1 MTTKDGYYG
10 SDAVENK
17 FSDPATN
24 ESYFT
29 LVNEKTGE
37 IEIYNE
43 EISDEKRVATME
55 TDGSVVYNND
65 WLSSAT
71 ERDEKFI
78 DIGVMTGSI
87 KNHAAQLVNDES
99 GLTPTDA
106 RSLLGNNTEAGDN
119 PSQSLTGGSVDA
131 SSTDG
136 LSTLPDGT
144 TTDLGEDRA
153 GTRNKFGNHVFPT
166 SIDPGQDVLKFNMMK
181 YVPKKFDQ
189 KTFGFEDRA
198 KDTRGRSIGSVIL
211 PIPAGIGDAQ
221 AVSWGGSSMSA
232 IQAALAQAALA
243 AISDPSK
250 GVDSIIKS
258 AETVAKNSGE
268 VGTALANTLAGMA
281 SGNQNLITR
290 TTGAILNPNLDLL
303 FQAPTLRPFN
313 FNFSL
318 SPRDPKEAE
327 TVMKIIRFF
336 KQGMSPIRSKSNLF
350 LKSPHTF
357 QLQYLLR
364 EGRRSREHPFINKF
378 KECAL
383 QSFGVQYT
391 PTGNYSTFSDGVMT
405 QYNISMTFTELEP
418 VFNDD
423 YGDQDLAEIGF

>member
-10 SDAVENK
+10 SDDVENR
-17 FSDPATN
+17 FSDPKTN
-24 ESYFT
+24 EAYFT
-29 LVNEKTGE
+29 LINEKTGE
-37 IEIYNE
+37 IEVYNE
-43 EISDEKRVATME
+43 EFGADKRVGTISP
-55 TDGSVVYNND
+55 DGSVDFND
-65 WLSSAT
+65 NWWGGANKNDRAFV
-71 ERDEKFI
+71 EAGIAD
-78 DIGVMTGSI
+78 GSI
-87 KNHAAQLVNDES
+87 VNHASDIVQQESDLTDAETKILLDGKNGTAEDFAS
-99 GLTPTDA
+99 GLSELQSDTI
-106 RSLLGNNTEAGDN
+106 GN
-119 PSQSLTGGSVDA
+119 
-131 SSTDG
+131 
-136 LSTLPDGT
+136 
-144 TTDLGEDRA
+144 LGEDRA

-181 YVPKKFDQ
+181 YVPKKFDKEQ
-189 KTFGFEDRA
+189 FGFEDRET
-198 KDTRGRSIGSVIL
+198 KGRSIGSVIL
-211 PIPAGIGDAQ
+211 PIPAGIGDAN
-221 AVSWGGSSMSA
+221 AVSWGGNSMNA
-232 IQAALAQAALA
+232 VQAALAQAALD
-243 AISDPSK
+243 AITKSPGE
-250 GVDSIIKS
+250 GVDSLLNS
-258 AETVAKNSGE
+258 AQKVAGNSGE
-268 VGTALANTLAGMA
+268 ASTALANTLAGMA
-281 SGNQNLITR
+281 SGQQGLLTR
-290 TTGAILNPNLDLL
+290 TSGAILNPNLDLL

-327 TVMKIIRFF
+327 VVMKIIRFF

-423 YGDQDLAEIGF
+423 YGDKDLAEIGF

>member
-17 FSDPATN
+17 FSDPDTN

-55 TDGSVVYNND
+55 TDGSVLYNND
-65 WLSSAT
+65 WLSNAT
-71 ERDEKFI
+71 ERDEQFI
-78 DIGVMTGSI
+78 DIGVVTGSI

-99 GLTPTDA
+99 GLTPTNA
-106 RSLLGNNTEAGDN
+106 RSLLGNGTEAGES
-119 PSQSLTGGSVDA
+119 PSE
-131 SSTDG
+131 STNG
-136 LSTLPDGT
+136 LSTLPSGQQL
-144 TTDLGEDRA
+144 DLGEDRA
-153 GTRNKFGNHVFPT
+153 GTRNKFGNHVFPK

-221 AVSWGGSSMSA
+221 AVSWGGNSMSA
-232 IQAALAQAALA
+232 VQAALAQAALA
-243 AISDPSK
+243 GITKSPGEA
-250 GVDSIIKS
+250 VDSLLTS
-258 AETVAKNSGE
+258 AQKVADNSGE

>member
-10 SDAVENK
+10 SDDVENR
-17 FSDPATN
+17 FSDPKTN
-24 ESYFT
+24 EAYFT

-37 IEIYNE
+37 IEVYNE
-43 EISDEKRVATME
+43 EFGADKRVGTISP
-55 TDGSVVYNND
+55 DGSVDFND
-65 WLSSAT
+65 NWWGGANKNDRAFV
-71 ERDEKFI
+71 EAGIAD
-78 DIGVMTGSI
+78 GSI
-87 KNHAAQLVNDES
+87 VNHASDIVQQESDLTDAETKILLDGKNGTAEDFAS
-99 GLTPTDA
+99 GLSELQSDTI
-106 RSLLGNNTEAGDN
+106 GN
-119 PSQSLTGGSVDA
+119 
-131 SSTDG
+131 
-136 LSTLPDGT
+136 
-144 TTDLGEDRA
+144 LGEDRA

-166 SIDPGQDVLKFNMMK
+166 SMDPGQDVLKFNMMK

-189 KTFGFEDRA
+189 EQFGFEDRET
-198 KDTRGRSIGSVIL
+198 KGRSIGSVIL
-211 PIPAGIGDAQ
+211 PIPAGIGDAN
-221 AVSWGGSSMSA
+221 AVSWGGNSMNA
-232 IQAALAQAALA
+232 VQAALAQAALD
-243 AISDPSK
+243 AITKSPGE
-250 GVDSIIKS
+250 GVDSLLNS
-258 AETVAKNSGE
+258 AQKVAGNSGE
-268 VGTALANTLAGMA
+268 ASTALANTLAGMA
-281 SGNQNLITR
+281 SGQQGLLTR
-290 TTGAILNPNLDLL
+290 TSGAILNPNLDLL

-327 TVMKIIRFF
+327 VVMKIIRFF

-423 YGDQDLAEIGF
+423 YGDKDLAEIGF

>member
-10 SDAVENK
+10 SDDVENR
-17 FSDPATN
+17 FSDPKTN
-24 ESYFT
+24 EAYFT

-37 IEIYNE
+37 IEVYNE
-43 EISDEKRVATME
+43 EFGADKRVGTISP
-55 TDGSVVYNND
+55 DGSVDFND
-65 WLSSAT
+65 NWWGGAN
-71 ERDEKFI
+71 ENDRAFVEAGIAD
-78 DIGVMTGSI
+78 GSI
-87 KNHAAQLVNDES
+87 VNHASDIVQQESDLTDAETKILLDGKSGTAEDFAS
-99 GLTPTDA
+99 GL
-106 RSLLGNNTEAGDN
+106 SEL
-119 PSQSLTGGSVDA
+119 QSDTIGS
-131 SSTDG
+131 
-136 LSTLPDGT
+136 
-144 TTDLGEDRA
+144 LGEDRA

-189 KTFGFEDRA
+189 EQFGFEDRET
-198 KDTRGRSIGSVIL
+198 KGRSIGSVIL

-221 AVSWGGSSMSA
+221 AVSWGGNSMSA
-232 IQAALAQAALA
+232 VQAALAQAALD
-243 AISDPSK
+243 AITKSPGE
-250 GVDSIIKS
+250 GVDSLLNS
-258 AETVAKNSGE
+258 AEKVAGNSGE
-268 VGTALANTLAGMA
+268 ASKALANTLAGMA
-281 SGNQNLITR
+281 SGQQGLLTR
-290 TTGAILNPNLDLL
+290 TSGANLNPNLHLL

-327 TVMKIIRFF
+327 VVMKIIRFF

-423 YGDQDLAEIGF
+423 YGDKDLAEIGF

>member
-55 TDGSVVYNND
+55 TDGSVLYNND
-65 WLSSAT
+65 WLSGAT
-71 ERDEKFI
+71 ERDERFI
-78 DIGVMTGSI
+78 DIGVMNGSI
-87 KNHAAQLVNDES
+87 KNHAAQLVNNES
-99 GLTPTDA
+99 GLTPTNA
-106 RSLLGNNTEAGDN
+106 RSLLGNSTEAGES
-119 PSQSLTGGSVDA
+119 PSE
-131 SSTDG
+131 STDG

-153 GTRNKFGNHVFPT
+153 GTRNKFGNHVFPK
-166 SIDPGQDVLKFNMMK
+166 SMDPGQDVLKFNMMK

-189 KTFGFEDRA
+189 KTFGYEDRA

-243 AISDPSK
+243 AISNPQE
-250 GVDSIIKS
+250 GVDSLLTS
-258 AETVAKNSGE
+258 AQKVADNSGE

>member
-1 MTTKDGYYG
+1 
-10 SDAVENK
+10 
-17 FSDPATN
+17 
-24 ESYFT
+24 
-29 LVNEKTGE
+29 
-37 IEIYNE
+37 
-43 EISDEKRVATME
+43 ME

-65 WLSSAT
+65 WLSNAT
-71 ERDEKFI
+71 ERDEQFI
-78 DIGVMTGSI
+78 DIGVMNGSI
-87 KNHAAQLVNDES
+87 KNHAAQLVNNES
-99 GLTPTDA
+99 GLTPTNA
-106 RSLLGNNTEAGDN
+106 RSLLGNGTEAGES
-119 PSQSLTGGSVDA
+119 PSE
-131 SSTDG
+131 STDG
-136 LSTLPDGT
+136 LSTLPNRGQ
-144 TTDLGEDRA
+144 DLGEDRA

-221 AVSWGGSSMSA
+221 AVSWGGQSMSA
-232 IQAALAQAALA
+232 VQAALAQAALA
-243 AISDPSK
+243 AISNPEK
-250 GVDSIIKS
+250 GVDSLLTS
-258 AETVAKNSGE
+258 AQKVADNSGE

>member
-10 SDAVENK
+10 SDDVENR
-17 FSDPATN
+17 FSDPKTN
-24 ESYFT
+24 EAYFT

-37 IEIYNE
+37 IEVYNE
-43 EISDEKRVATME
+43 EFGADKRVGTISP
-55 TDGSVVYNND
+55 DGSVDFND
-65 WLSSAT
+65 NWWGGANKNDRAFV
-71 ERDEKFI
+71 EAGIAD
-78 DIGVMTGSI
+78 GSI
-87 KNHAAQLVNDES
+87 VNHASDIVQQESDLTDAETKILLDGKNGTAEDFAS
-99 GLTPTDA
+99 GL
-106 RSLLGNNTEAGDN
+106 SEL
-119 PSQSLTGGSVDA
+119 QSDTIG
-131 SSTDG
+131 
-136 LSTLPDGT
+136 
-144 TTDLGEDRA
+144 DLGEDRA

-189 KTFGFEDRA
+189 EQFGFEDRET
-198 KDTRGRSIGSVIL
+198 KGRSIGSVIL
-211 PIPAGIGDAQ
+211 PIPAGIGDAN
-221 AVSWGGSSMSA
+221 AVSWGGNSMNA
-232 IQAALAQAALA
+232 VQAALAQAALD
-243 AISDPSK
+243 AITKSPGE
-250 GVDSIIKS
+250 GVDSLLNS
-258 AETVAKNSGE
+258 AEKVAGNSGE
-268 VGTALANTLAGMA
+268 ASTALANTLAGMA
-281 SGNQNLITR
+281 SGQQGLLTR
-290 TTGAILNPNLDLL
+290 TSGAILNPNLDLL

-327 TVMKIIRFF
+327 VVMKIIRFF

-423 YGDQDLAEIGF
+423 YGDKDLAEIGF

>member
-17 FSDPATN
+17 FSDPDTN

-43 EISDEKRVATME
+43 KISDEKRVATME

-71 ERDEKFI
+71 TRDEQFI

-87 KNHAAQLVNDES
+87 KNHAAQLVNDVS
-99 GLTPTDA
+99 GLTPTNA
-106 RSLLGNNTEAGDN
+106 RSLLGNGTEAGES
-119 PSQSLTGGSVDA
+119 PSE
-131 SSTDG
+131 STDG
-136 LSTLPDGT
+136 LSTLPNRGQ
-144 TTDLGEDRA
+144 DLGEDRA

-198 KDTRGRSIGSVIL
+198 KETRGRSIGSVIL
-211 PIPAGIGDAQ
+211 PIPAGIGDAN
-221 AVSWGGSSMSA
+221 AVSWGGNNMSA
-232 IQAALAQAALA
+232 VQAALAQAALA
-243 AISDPSK
+243 AITESPGS
-250 GVDSIIKS
+250 GVDSLINS
-258 AETVAKNSGE
+258 AQKVAGNSGE

-281 SGNQNLITR
+281 SGTQNLITR

>member
-55 TDGSVVYNND
+55 TDGSLVYNND
-65 WLSSAT
+65 WLSGAT
-71 ERDEKFI
+71 ERDEQFI

-87 KNHAAQLVNDES
+87 KNHAAQLINDES
-99 GLTPTDA
+99 GLTPTNA
-106 RSLLGNNTEAGDN
+106 RNLLGNGTEAGES
-119 PSQSLTGGSVDA
+119 PSE
-131 SSTDG
+131 STDG
-136 LSTLPDGT
+136 LSTLPDGNQL
-144 TTDLGEDRA
+144 DLGEDRA

-211 PIPAGIGDAQ
+211 PIPAGIGDAN
-221 AVSWGGSSMSA
+221 AVSWGGNSMSA
-232 IQAALAQAALA
+232 VQAALAQAALS
-243 AISDPSK
+243 AITKDPGA
-250 GVDSIIKS
+250 GVDSLINS
-258 AETVAKNSGE
+258 AQKVAGNSGE
-268 VGTALANTLAGMA
+268 VVTALANTLAGMA
-281 SGNQNLITR
+281 SGTQNLITR

-327 TVMKIIRFF
+327 VVMKIIRFF

-357 QLQYLLR
+357 KLQYLLR

-391 PTGNYSTFSDGVMT
+391 PTGNYSTFSDGVMS

>member
-10 SDAVENK
+10 SDDVENR
-17 FSDPATN
+17 FSDPKTN
-24 ESYFT
+24 EAYFT

-37 IEIYNE
+37 IEVYNE
-43 EISDEKRVATME
+43 EFGADKRVGTISP
-55 TDGSVVYNND
+55 DGSVDFND
-65 WLSSAT
+65 NWWGGANKNDRAFV
-71 ERDEKFI
+71 EAGIAD
-78 DIGVMTGSI
+78 GSI
-87 KNHAAQLVNDES
+87 VNHASDIVQQESDLTDAETKILLDGKNGTAEDFAS
-99 GLTPTDA
+99 GLSELQSDTI
-106 RSLLGNNTEAGDN
+106 GN
-119 PSQSLTGGSVDA
+119 
-131 SSTDG
+131 
-136 LSTLPDGT
+136 
-144 TTDLGEDRA
+144 LGEDRA

-166 SIDPGQDVLKFNMMK
+166 SMDPGQDVLKFNMMK

-189 KTFGFEDRA
+189 EQFGFEDRET
-198 KDTRGRSIGSVIL
+198 KGRSIGSVIL
-211 PIPAGIGDAQ
+211 PIPAGIGDAN
-221 AVSWGGSSMSA
+221 AVSWGGNSMNA
-232 IQAALAQAALA
+232 VQAALAQAALD
-243 AISDPSK
+243 AISKSPGE
-250 GVDSIIKS
+250 GVDSLLNS
-258 AETVAKNSGE
+258 AQKVAGNSGE
-268 VGTALANTLAGMA
+268 ASTALANTLAGMA

-327 TVMKIIRFF
+327 VVMKIIRFF

-423 YGDQDLAEIGF
+423 YGDKDLAEIGF

>member
-10 SDAVENK
+10 SDDVENR
-17 FSDPATN
+17 FSDPKTN
-24 ESYFT
+24 EAYFT
-29 LVNEKTGE
+29 LINEKTGE
-37 IEIYNE
+37 IEVYNE
-43 EISDEKRVATME
+43 EFGADKRVGTISP
-55 TDGSVVYNND
+55 DGSVDFND
-65 WLSSAT
+65 NWWGGAN
-71 ERDEKFI
+71 ENDRAFVEAGIAD
-78 DIGVMTGSI
+78 GSI
-87 KNHAAQLVNDES
+87 VNHASDIVQQESDLTDAETKILLDGKSGTAEDFAS
-99 GLTPTDA
+99 GL
-106 RSLLGNNTEAGDN
+106 SEL
-119 PSQSLTGGSVDA
+119 QSDTIGS
-131 SSTDG
+131 
-136 LSTLPDGT
+136 
-144 TTDLGEDRA
+144 LGEDRA

-189 KTFGFEDRA
+189 EQFGFEDRET
-198 KDTRGRSIGSVIL
+198 KGRSIGSVIL

-221 AVSWGGSSMSA
+221 AVSWGGNSMSA
-232 IQAALAQAALA
+232 VQAAIAQAALD
-243 AISDPSK
+243 AITKGPGE
-250 GVDSIIKS
+250 GVDSLLNS
-258 AETVAKNSGE
+258 AQKVAGNSGE
-268 VGTALANTLAGMA
+268 ASTALANTLAGMA
-281 SGNQNLITR
+281 SGQQGLLTR

-327 TVMKIIRFF
+327 VVMKIIRFF

-423 YGDQDLAEIGF
+423 YGDKDLAEIGF

>member
-10 SDAVENK
+10 SDDVENR
-17 FSDPATN
+17 FSDPKTN
-24 ESYFT
+24 EAYFT

-37 IEIYNE
+37 IEVYNE
-43 EISDEKRVATME
+43 EFGADKRVGTISP
-55 TDGSVVYNND
+55 DGSVDFND
-65 WLSSAT
+65 NWWGGANKNDRAFV
-71 ERDEKFI
+71 EAGIAD
-78 DIGVMTGSI
+78 GSI
-87 KNHAAQLVNDES
+87 VNHASDIVQQESDLTDAETKILLDGKNGTAEDFAS
-99 GLTPTDA
+99 GL
-106 RSLLGNNTEAGDN
+106 SEL
-119 PSQSLTGGSVDA
+119 QSDTIGS
-131 SSTDG
+131 
-136 LSTLPDGT
+136 
-144 TTDLGEDRA
+144 LGEDRA

-189 KTFGFEDRA
+189 EQFGFEDRET
-198 KDTRGRSIGSVIL
+198 KGRSIGSVIL

-221 AVSWGGSSMSA
+221 AVSWGGNSMSA
-232 IQAALAQAALA
+232 VQAAIAQAALD
-243 AISDPSK
+243 AITKSPGE
-250 GVDSIIKS
+250 GVDSLLNS
-258 AETVAKNSGE
+258 AQKVAGNSGE
-268 VGTALANTLAGMA
+268 ASTALANTLAGMA
-281 SGNQNLITR
+281 SGQQGLLTR

-327 TVMKIIRFF
+327 VVMKIIRFF

>member
-55 TDGSVVYNND
+55 TDGSLVYNND
-65 WLSSAT
+65 WLSGAT
-71 ERDEKFI
+71 ERDEQFI

-99 GLTPTDA
+99 GLTPTNA
-106 RSLLGNNTEAGDN
+106 RSLLGRGTEAEE
-119 PSQSLTGGSVDA
+119 SSSE
-131 SSTDG
+131 STDG
-136 LSTLPDGT
+136 LSTVPDGGQ
-144 TTDLGEDRA
+144 DLGEDRA

-198 KDTRGRSIGSVIL
+198 KETRGRSIGSVIL
-211 PIPAGIGDAQ
+211 PIPAGIGDAN
-221 AVSWGGSSMSA
+221 AVSWGGNSMSA
-232 IQAALAQAALA
+232 VQAALAQAALS
-243 AISDPSK
+243 AITKDPGA
-250 GVDSIIKS
+250 GVDSLINS
-258 AETVAKNSGE
+258 AQKVAGNSGE

-281 SGNQNLITR
+281 SGTQNLITR

-327 TVMKIIRFF
+327 VVMKIIRFF

-357 QLQYLLR
+357 KLQYLLR

-391 PTGNYSTFSDGVMT
+391 PTGNYSTFSDGVMS
-405 QYNISMTFTELEP
+405 QYNISMTFTELAP

>member
-10 SDAVENK
+10 SDDVENR
-17 FSDPATN
+17 FSDPKTN
-24 ESYFT
+24 EAYFT

-37 IEIYNE
+37 IEVYNE
-43 EISDEKRVATME
+43 EFGVDKRVGTISP
-55 TDGSVVYNND
+55 DGSVDFND
-65 WLSSAT
+65 NWWGGAN
-71 ERDEKFI
+71 ENDRAFVEAGIAD
-78 DIGVMTGSI
+78 GSI
-87 KNHAAQLVNDES
+87 VNHASDIVQQESDLTDAEAKILLDGKSGTAEDFAS
-99 GLTPTDA
+99 GL
-106 RSLLGNNTEAGDN
+106 SEL
-119 PSQSLTGGSVDA
+119 QSDTIGS
-131 SSTDG
+131 
-136 LSTLPDGT
+136 
-144 TTDLGEDRA
+144 LGEDRA

-189 KTFGFEDRA
+189 EQFGFEDRET
-198 KDTRGRSIGSVIL
+198 KGRSIGSVIL

-221 AVSWGGSSMSA
+221 AVSWGGNSMSA
-232 IQAALAQAALA
+232 VQAAIAQAALD
-243 AISDPSK
+243 AITKGPGE
-250 GVDSIIKS
+250 GVDSLLNS
-258 AETVAKNSGE
+258 AQKVAGNSGE
-268 VGTALANTLAGMA
+268 ASTALANTLAGMA
-281 SGNQNLITR
+281 SGQQGLLTR

-327 TVMKIIRFF
+327 VVMKIIRFF

>member
-10 SDAVENK
+10 SDDVENR
-17 FSDPATN
+17 FSDPKTN
-24 ESYFT
+24 EAYFT
-29 LVNEKTGE
+29 LINEKTGE
-37 IEIYNE
+37 IEVYNE
-43 EISDEKRVATME
+43 EFGVDKRVGTISP
-55 TDGSVVYNND
+55 DGSVDFND
-65 WLSSAT
+65 NWWGGANKNDRAFV
-71 ERDEKFI
+71 EAGIAD
-78 DIGVMTGSI
+78 GSI
-87 KNHAAQLVNDES
+87 VNHASDIVQQESDLTDAETKILLDGKNGTAEDFAS
-99 GLTPTDA
+99 GLSELQSDTI
-106 RSLLGNNTEAGDN
+106 GN
-119 PSQSLTGGSVDA
+119 
-131 SSTDG
+131 
-136 LSTLPDGT
+136 
-144 TTDLGEDRA
+144 LGEDRA

-166 SIDPGQDVLKFNMMK
+166 SMDPGQDVLKFNMMK

-189 KTFGFEDRA
+189 EQFGFEDRET
-198 KDTRGRSIGSVIL
+198 KGRSIGSVIL
-211 PIPAGIGDAQ
+211 PIPAGIGDAN
-221 AVSWGGSSMSA
+221 AVSWGGNSMNA
-232 IQAALAQAALA
+232 VQAALAQAALD
-243 AISDPSK
+243 AITKGPGE
-250 GVDSIIKS
+250 GVDSLLNS
-258 AETVAKNSGE
+258 AQKVAGNSGE
-268 VGTALANTLAGMA
+268 ASTALANTLAGMA
-281 SGNQNLITR
+281 SGQQGLLTR
-290 TTGAILNPNLDLL
+290 TSGAILNPNLDLL

-327 TVMKIIRFF
+327 VVMKIIRFF

-423 YGDQDLAEIGF
+423 YGDKDLAEIGF

>member
-10 SDAVENK
+10 SDDVENR
-17 FSDPATN
+17 FSDPKTN
-24 ESYFT
+24 EAYFT

-37 IEIYNE
+37 IEVYNE
-43 EISDEKRVATME
+43 EFGADKRVGTISP
-55 TDGSVVYNND
+55 DGSVDFND
-65 WLSSAT
+65 NWWGGAN
-71 ERDEKFI
+71 ENDRAFVEAGIAD
-78 DIGVMTGSI
+78 GSI
-87 KNHAAQLVNDES
+87 VNHASDIVQQESDLTDAEAKILLDGKSGTAEDFAS
-99 GLTPTDA
+99 GLSELQSDTI
-106 RSLLGNNTEAGDN
+106 GN
-119 PSQSLTGGSVDA
+119 
-131 SSTDG
+131 
-136 LSTLPDGT
+136 
-144 TTDLGEDRA
+144 LGEDRA

-166 SIDPGQDVLKFNMMK
+166 SMDPGQDVLKFNMMK

-189 KTFGFEDRA
+189 EQFGFEDRET
-198 KDTRGRSIGSVIL
+198 KGRSIGSVIL

-221 AVSWGGSSMSA
+221 AVSWGGNSMSA
-232 IQAALAQAALA
+232 VQAAIAQAALD
-243 AISDPSK
+243 AITKGPGE
-250 GVDSIIKS
+250 GVDSLLNS
-258 AETVAKNSGE
+258 AQKVAGNSGE
-268 VGTALANTLAGMA
+268 ASTALANTLAGMA
-281 SGNQNLITR
+281 SGQQGLLTR

-327 TVMKIIRFF
+327 VVMKIIRFF

-423 YGDQDLAEIGF
+423 YGDKDLAEIGF

>member
-37 IEIYNE
+37 IEIYND

-55 TDGSVVYNND
+55 TDGSVLYNND

-71 ERDEKFI
+71 ERDERFI
-78 DIGVMTGSI
+78 DIGVMNGSI
-87 KNHAAQLVNDES
+87 KNHAAQLVNNES
-99 GLTPTDA
+99 GLTPTNA
-106 RSLLGNNTEAGDN
+106 RSLLGNSTEAGES
-119 PSQSLTGGSVDA
+119 PSE
-131 SSTDG
+131 STDG
-136 LSTLPDGT
+136 LSTLPDGKQL
-144 TTDLGEDRA
+144 DLGEDRA

-211 PIPAGIGDAQ
+211 PIPAGIGDAN
-221 AVSWGGSSMSA
+221 AVSWGGNSMSA
-232 IQAALAQAALA
+232 VQAALAQAALA
-243 AISDPSK
+243 GITKNPGEA
-250 GVDSIIKS
+250 VDSLLTS
-258 AETVAKNSGE
+258 AQRVADNSGE

>member
-71 ERDEKFI
+71 KRDEQFI

-99 GLTPTDA
+99 GLTPTNA
-106 RSLLGNNTEAGDN
+106 RSLLGNTTEAQRD
-119 PSQSLTGGSVDA
+119 PSEFLTGGSVDA
-131 SSTDG
+131 SSTTG
-136 LSTLPDGT
+136 LSEMQDTVNT
-144 TTDLGEDRA
+144 GEDRA

-221 AVSWGGSSMSA
+221 AVSWGGNSMSA
-232 IQAALAQAALA
+232 VQAALAQAALA
-243 AISDPSK
+243 GITK
-250 GVDSIIKS
+250 GPGEAVDSLLTS
-258 AETVAKNSGE
+258 AQKVADNSGE

>member
-65 WLSSAT
+65 WLSNAT
-71 ERDEKFI
+71 ERDEQFI

-99 GLTPTDA
+99 GLTPTNA
-106 RSLLGNNTEAGDN
+106 RSLLGNSTEAGES
-119 PSQSLTGGSVDA
+119 PSE
-131 SSTDG
+131 STDG

-166 SIDPGQDVLKFNMMK
+166 SMDPGQDVLKFNMMK

-221 AVSWGGSSMSA
+221 AVSWGGNSMSA
-232 IQAALAQAALA
+232 VQAALAQAALA
-243 AISDPSK
+243 AISNPEK
-250 GVDSIIKS
+250 GVESLIDSAQK
-258 AETVAKNSGE
+258 VANNSGE

>member
-10 SDAVENK
+10 SDDVENR
-17 FSDPATN
+17 FSDPKTN
-24 ESYFT
+24 EAYFT
-29 LVNEKTGE
+29 LINEKTGE
-37 IEIYNE
+37 IEVYNE
-43 EISDEKRVATME
+43 EFGADKRVGTISP
-55 TDGSVVYNND
+55 DGSVDFND
-65 WLSSAT
+65 NWWGGANKNDRAFV
-71 ERDEKFI
+71 EAGIAD
-78 DIGVMTGSI
+78 GSI
-87 KNHAAQLVNDES
+87 VNHASDIVQQESDLTDAETKILLDGKSGTAEDFAS
-99 GLTPTDA
+99 GLSELQWDTI
-106 RSLLGNNTEAGDN
+106 GN
-119 PSQSLTGGSVDA
+119 
-131 SSTDG
+131 
-136 LSTLPDGT
+136 
-144 TTDLGEDRA
+144 LGEDRA

-166 SIDPGQDVLKFNMMK
+166 SMDPGQDVLKFNMMK

-189 KTFGFEDRA
+189 EQFGFEDRET
-198 KDTRGRSIGSVIL
+198 KGRSIGSVIL

-221 AVSWGGSSMSA
+221 AVSWGGNSMNA
-232 IQAALAQAALA
+232 VQAAIAQAALD
-243 AISDPSK
+243 AITKGPGE
-250 GVDSIIKS
+250 GVDSLLNS
-258 AETVAKNSGE
+258 AEKVAGNSGE
-268 VGTALANTLAGMA
+268 ASKALANTLAGMA
-281 SGNQNLITR
+281 SGQQGLLTR
-290 TTGAILNPNLDLL
+290 TSGAILNPNLDLL

-327 TVMKIIRFF
+327 VVMKIIRFF

>member
-10 SDAVENK
+10 SDDVENR
-17 FSDPATN
+17 FSDPKTN
-24 ESYFT
+24 EAYFT
-29 LVNEKTGE
+29 LINEKTGE
-37 IEIYNE
+37 IEVYNE
-43 EISDEKRVATME
+43 EFGADKRVGTISP
-55 TDGSVVYNND
+55 DGSVDFND
-65 WLSSAT
+65 NWWGGANKNDRAFV
-71 ERDEKFI
+71 EAGIAD
-78 DIGVMTGSI
+78 GSI
-87 KNHAAQLVNDES
+87 VNHASDIVQQESDLTDAETKILLDGKSGTAEDFAS
-99 GLTPTDA
+99 GLSELQSDTI
-106 RSLLGNNTEAGDN
+106 GN
-119 PSQSLTGGSVDA
+119 
-131 SSTDG
+131 
-136 LSTLPDGT
+136 
-144 TTDLGEDRA
+144 LGEDRA

-166 SIDPGQDVLKFNMMK
+166 SMDPGQDVLKFNMMK

-189 KTFGFEDRA
+189 EQFGFEDRET
-198 KDTRGRSIGSVIL
+198 KGRSIGSVIL
-211 PIPAGIGDAQ
+211 PIPAGIGDAN
-221 AVSWGGSSMSA
+221 AVSWGGNSMNA
-232 IQAALAQAALA
+232 VQAALAQAALD
-243 AISDPSK
+243 AITKSPGE
-250 GVDSIIKS
+250 GVDSLLNS
-258 AETVAKNSGE
+258 AQKVAGNSGE
-268 VGTALANTLAGMA
+268 ASTALANTLAGMA
-281 SGNQNLITR
+281 SGQQGLLTR

-327 TVMKIIRFF
+327 VVMKIIRFF

>member
-17 FSDPATN
+17 FSDPDTN

-43 EISDEKRVATME
+43 KISDEKRVATME

-71 ERDEKFI
+71 ERDEQFI

-87 KNHAAQLVNDES
+87 KNHAAQLVNDVS
-99 GLTPTDA
+99 GLTPTNA
-106 RSLLGNNTEAGDN
+106 RSLLGNGTEAGES
-119 PSQSLTGGSVDA
+119 PSE
-131 SSTDG
+131 STDG
-136 LSTLPDGT
+136 LRTLPDGKQL
-144 TTDLGEDRA
+144 DLGEDRA

-166 SIDPGQDVLKFNMMK
+166 SMDPGQDVLKFNMMK

-211 PIPAGIGDAQ
+211 PIPAGIGDAN
-221 AVSWGGSSMSA
+221 AVSWGGNSMSA
-232 IQAALAQAALA
+232 VQAALAQAALA
-243 AISDPSK
+243 AITEDPGK
-250 GVDSIIKS
+250 GVDSLLNS
-258 AETVAKNSGE
+258 AQKVAGNSGE

-383 QSFGVQYT
+383 QAFGVQYT

>member
-17 FSDPATN
+17 FSDPNTN

-55 TDGSVVYNND
+55 TDGSVLYNND
-65 WLSSAT
+65 WLSGAT
-71 ERDEKFI
+71 ERDERFI
-78 DIGVMTGSI
+78 DIGVMNGSI
-87 KNHAAQLVNDES
+87 KNHAAQLVNNES
-99 GLTPTDA
+99 GLTPTNA
-106 RSLLGNNTEAGDN
+106 RSLLGNSTEAGES
-119 PSQSLTGGSVDA
+119 PSE
-131 SSTDG
+131 STDG
-136 LSTLPDGT
+136 LSTLPSGQQL
-144 TTDLGEDRA
+144 DLGEDRA
-153 GTRNKFGNHVFPT
+153 GTRNKFGNHVFPK

-221 AVSWGGSSMSA
+221 AVSWGGNSMSA
-232 IQAALAQAALA
+232 VQAALAQAALA
-243 AISDPSK
+243 GITKNPGEA
-250 GVDSIIKS
+250 VDSLLTS
-258 AETVAKNSGE
+258 AEKIAKNSGE

>member
-10 SDAVENK
+10 SDDVENR
-17 FSDPATN
+17 FSDPKTN
-24 ESYFT
+24 EAYFT

-37 IEIYNE
+37 IEVYNE
-43 EISDEKRVATME
+43 EFGADKRVGTISP
-55 TDGSVVYNND
+55 DGSVDFND
-65 WLSSAT
+65 NWWGGAN
-71 ERDEKFI
+71 ENDRAFVEAGIAD
-78 DIGVMTGSI
+78 GSI
-87 KNHAAQLVNDES
+87 VNHASDIVQQESDLTDAEAKILLDGKSGTAEDFAS
-99 GLTPTDA
+99 GL
-106 RSLLGNNTEAGDN
+106 SEL
-119 PSQSLTGGSVDA
+119 QSDTIGS
-131 SSTDG
+131 
-136 LSTLPDGT
+136 
-144 TTDLGEDRA
+144 LGEDRA

-189 KTFGFEDRA
+189 EQFGFEDRET
-198 KDTRGRSIGSVIL
+198 KGRSIGSVIL

-221 AVSWGGSSMSA
+221 AVSWGGNSMSA
-232 IQAALAQAALA
+232 VQAAIAQAALD
-243 AISDPSK
+243 AITKGPGE
-250 GVDSIIKS
+250 GVDSLLNS
-258 AETVAKNSGE
+258 AQKVAGNSGE
-268 VGTALANTLAGMA
+268 ASTALANTLAGMA
-281 SGNQNLITR
+281 SGQQGLLTR

-327 TVMKIIRFF
+327 VVMKIIRFF

>member
-136 LSTLPDGT
+136 LSTLPDGGQ
-144 TTDLGEDRA
+144 DLGEDRA

-189 KTFGFEDRA
+189 KRFGFEDRA
-198 KDTRGRSIGSVIL
+198 KETRGRSIGSVIL
-211 PIPAGIGDAQ
+211 PIPAGIGDAN
-221 AVSWGGSSMSA
+221 AVSWGGNSMSA
-232 IQAALAQAALA
+232 VQAALAQAALA
-243 AISDPSK
+243 AITEDPGK
-250 GVDSIIKS
+250 GVDSIISSAQKVSANS
-258 AETVAKNSGE
+258 AE
-268 VGTALANTLAGMA
+268 VGKALANTLAGMA
-281 SGNQNLITR
+281 SGTQNLITR
-290 TTGAILNPNLDLL
+290 TTGAILNPNLDLP

>member
-55 TDGSVVYNND
+55 TDGSLVYNND
-65 WLSSAT
+65 WLSGAT
-71 ERDEKFI
+71 ERDEQFI

-99 GLTPTDA
+99 GLTPTNA
-106 RSLLGNNTEAGDN
+106 RSLLGRGTEAEE
-119 PSQSLTGGSVDA
+119 SSSE
-131 SSTDG
+131 STDG
-136 LSTLPDGT
+136 LSTVPDGGQ
-144 TTDLGEDRA
+144 DLGEDRA

-198 KDTRGRSIGSVIL
+198 KETRGRSIGSVIL
-211 PIPAGIGDAQ
+211 PIPAGIGDAN
-221 AVSWGGSSMSA
+221 AVSWGGNSMSA
-232 IQAALAQAALA
+232 VQAALAQAALS
-243 AISDPSK
+243 AITKDPGA
-250 GVDSIIKS
+250 GVDSLINS
-258 AETVAKNSGE
+258 AQKVAGNSGE

-281 SGNQNLITR
+281 SGTQNLITR

-327 TVMKIIRFF
+327 VVMKIIRFF

-357 QLQYLLR
+357 KLQYLLR

-391 PTGNYSTFSDGVMT
+391 PTGNYSTFSDGVMS

>member
-17 FSDPATN
+17 FSDPNTN

-37 IEIYNE
+37 IEIYND

-71 ERDEKFI
+71 EKDEQFI

-99 GLTPTDA
+99 GLTPTNA
-106 RSLLGNNTEAGDN
+106 RSLLGNGTEAGES
-119 PSQSLTGGSVDA
+119 PSE
-131 SSTDG
+131 STDG
-136 LSTLPDGT
+136 LSTLPNRGQ
-144 TTDLGEDRA
+144 DLGEDRA

-166 SIDPGQDVLKFNMMK
+166 SIDPGQDVLKFSMMK

-198 KDTRGRSIGSVIL
+198 KETRGRSIGSVIL
-211 PIPAGIGDAQ
+211 PIPAGIGDAN
-221 AVSWGGSSMSA
+221 AVSWGGNNMSA
-232 IQAALAQAALA
+232 VQAALAQAALA
-243 AISDPSK
+243 AITESPGS
-250 GVDSIIKS
+250 GVDSLINS
-258 AETVAKNSGE
+258 AQKVAGNSGE
-268 VGTALANTLAGMA
+268 AGTALANTLAGMA
-281 SGNQNLITR
+281 SGTQNLITR

-383 QSFGVQYT
+383 QAFGVQYT

>member
-10 SDAVENK
+10 SDDVENR
-17 FSDPATN
+17 FSDPKTN
-24 ESYFT
+24 EAYFT

-37 IEIYNE
+37 IEVYNE
-43 EISDEKRVATME
+43 EFGADKRVGTISP
-55 TDGSVVYNND
+55 DGSVDFND
-65 WLSSAT
+65 NWWGGAN
-71 ERDEKFI
+71 ENDRAFVEAGIAD
-78 DIGVMTGSI
+78 GSI
-87 KNHAAQLVNDES
+87 VNHASDIVQQESDLTDAEAKILLDGKSGTAEDFAS
-99 GLTPTDA
+99 GL
-106 RSLLGNNTEAGDN
+106 SEL
-119 PSQSLTGGSVDA
+119 QSDTIGS
-131 SSTDG
+131 
-136 LSTLPDGT
+136 
-144 TTDLGEDRA
+144 LGEDRA

-189 KTFGFEDRA
+189 EQFGFEDRET
-198 KDTRGRSIGSVIL
+198 KGRSIGSVIL

-221 AVSWGGSSMSA
+221 AVSWGGNSMSA
-232 IQAALAQAALA
+232 VQAAIAQAALD
-243 AISDPSK
+243 AITKSPGE
-250 GVDSIIKS
+250 GVDSLLNS
-258 AETVAKNSGE
+258 AQKVAGNSGE
-268 VGTALANTLAGMA
+268 ASTALANTLAGMA
-281 SGNQNLITR
+281 SGQQGLLTR

-327 TVMKIIRFF
+327 VVMKIIRFF

-423 YGDQDLAEIGF
+423 YGDKDLAEIGF

>member
-55 TDGSVVYNND
+55 TDGSVLYNND
-65 WLSSAT
+65 WLSGAT
-71 ERDEKFI
+71 ERDERFI
-78 DIGVMTGSI
+78 DIGVMNGSI
-87 KNHAAQLVNDES
+87 KNHAAQLVNNES
-99 GLTPTDA
+99 GLTPTNA
-106 RSLLGNNTEAGDN
+106 RSLLGNSTEAGES
-119 PSQSLTGGSVDA
+119 PSE
-131 SSTDG
+131 STDG

-166 SIDPGQDVLKFNMMK
+166 SMDPGQDVLKFNMMK

-221 AVSWGGSSMSA
+221 AVSWGGQSMSA
-232 IQAALAQAALA
+232 VQAALAQAALA
-243 AISDPSK
+243 AISNPEK
-250 GVDSIIKS
+250 GVESLIDSAQK
-258 AETVAKNSGE
+258 VANNSGE

>member
-10 SDAVENK
+10 SDDVENR
-17 FSDPATN
+17 FSDPKTN
-24 ESYFT
+24 EAYFT

-37 IEIYNE
+37 IEVYNE
-43 EISDEKRVATME
+43 EFGADKRVGTISP
-55 TDGSVVYNND
+55 DGSVDFND
-65 WLSSAT
+65 NWWGGANKNDRAFV
-71 ERDEKFI
+71 EAGIAD
-78 DIGVMTGSI
+78 GSI
-87 KNHAAQLVNDES
+87 VNHASDIVQQESDLTDAETKILLDGKNGTAEDFAS
-99 GLTPTDA
+99 GL
-106 RSLLGNNTEAGDN
+106 SEL
-119 PSQSLTGGSVDA
+119 QSDTIG
-131 SSTDG
+131 
-136 LSTLPDGT
+136 
-144 TTDLGEDRA
+144 DLGEDRA

-189 KTFGFEDRA
+189 EQFGFEDRET
-198 KDTRGRSIGSVIL
+198 KGRSIGSVIL
-211 PIPAGIGDAQ
+211 PIPAGIGDAN
-221 AVSWGGSSMSA
+221 AVSWGGNSMNA
-232 IQAALAQAALA
+232 VQAALAQAALD
-243 AISDPSK
+243 AITKSPGE
-250 GVDSIIKS
+250 GVDSLLNS
-258 AETVAKNSGE
+258 AEKVAGNSGE
-268 VGTALANTLAGMA
+268 ASKALANTLAGMA
-281 SGNQNLITR
+281 SGQQGLLTR
-290 TTGAILNPNLDLL
+290 TSGAILNPNLDLL

-327 TVMKIIRFF
+327 VVMKIIRFF

>member
-10 SDAVENK
+10 SDDVENR
-17 FSDPATN
+17 FSDPKTN
-24 ESYFT
+24 EAYFT
-29 LVNEKTGE
+29 LINEKTGE
-37 IEIYNE
+37 IEVYNE
-43 EISDEKRVATME
+43 EFGADKRVGTISP
-55 TDGSVVYNND
+55 DGSVDFND
-65 WLSSAT
+65 NWWGGANKNDRAFV
-71 ERDEKFI
+71 EAGIAD
-78 DIGVMTGSI
+78 GSI
-87 KNHAAQLVNDES
+87 VNHASDIVQQESDLTDAETKILLDGKNGTAEDFAS
-99 GLTPTDA
+99 GLSELQSDTI
-106 RSLLGNNTEAGDN
+106 GN
-119 PSQSLTGGSVDA
+119 
-131 SSTDG
+131 
-136 LSTLPDGT
+136 
-144 TTDLGEDRA
+144 LGEDRA

-166 SIDPGQDVLKFNMMK
+166 SMDPGQDVLKFNMMK

-189 KTFGFEDRA
+189 EQFGFEDRET
-198 KDTRGRSIGSVIL
+198 KGRSIGSVIL
-211 PIPAGIGDAQ
+211 PIPAGIGDAN
-221 AVSWGGSSMSA
+221 AVSWGGNSMNA
-232 IQAALAQAALA
+232 VQAALAQAALD
-243 AISDPSK
+243 AITKSPGE
-250 GVDSIIKS
+250 GVDSLLNS
-258 AETVAKNSGE
+258 AQKVAGNSGE
-268 VGTALANTLAGMA
+268 ASTALANTLAGMA
-281 SGNQNLITR
+281 SGQQGLLTR
-290 TTGAILNPNLDLL
+290 TSGAILNPNLDLL

-327 TVMKIIRFF
+327 VVMKIIRFF

>member
-10 SDAVENK
+10 SDDVENR
-17 FSDPATN
+17 FSDPKTN
-24 ESYFT
+24 EAYFT

-37 IEIYNE
+37 IEVYNE
-43 EISDEKRVATME
+43 EFGVDKRVGTISP
-55 TDGSVVYNND
+55 DGSVDFND
-65 WLSSAT
+65 NWWGGANKNDRAFV
-71 ERDEKFI
+71 EAGIAD
-78 DIGVMTGSI
+78 GSI
-87 KNHAAQLVNDES
+87 VNHASDIVQQESDLTDAETKILLDGKNGTAEDFAS
-99 GLTPTDA
+99 GLSELQSDTI
-106 RSLLGNNTEAGDN
+106 GN
-119 PSQSLTGGSVDA
+119 
-131 SSTDG
+131 
-136 LSTLPDGT
+136 
-144 TTDLGEDRA
+144 LGEDRA

-166 SIDPGQDVLKFNMMK
+166 SMDPGQDVLKFNMMK

-189 KTFGFEDRA
+189 EQFGFEDRET
-198 KDTRGRSIGSVIL
+198 KGRSIGSVIL
-211 PIPAGIGDAQ
+211 PIPAGIGDAN
-221 AVSWGGSSMSA
+221 AVSWGGNSMNA
-232 IQAALAQAALA
+232 VQAALAQAALD
-243 AISDPSK
+243 AITKSPGE
-250 GVDSIIKS
+250 GVDSLLNS
-258 AETVAKNSGE
+258 AQKVAGNSGE
-268 VGTALANTLAGMA
+268 ASTALANTLAGMA
-281 SGNQNLITR
+281 SGQQGLLTR
-290 TTGAILNPNLDLL
+290 TSGAILNPNLDLL

-327 TVMKIIRFF
+327 VVMKIIRFF

-423 YGDQDLAEIGF
+423 YGDKDLAEIGF

>member
-10 SDAVENK
+10 SDDVENR
-17 FSDPATN
+17 FSDPKTN
-24 ESYFT
+24 EAYFT

-37 IEIYNE
+37 IEVYNE
-43 EISDEKRVATME
+43 EFGADKRVGTISP
-55 TDGSVVYNND
+55 DGSVDFND
-65 WLSSAT
+65 NWWGGAN
-71 ERDEKFI
+71 ENDRAFVEAGIAD
-78 DIGVMTGSI
+78 GSI
-87 KNHAAQLVNDES
+87 VNHASDIVQQESDLTDAETKILLDGKSGTAEDFAS
-99 GLTPTDA
+99 GL
-106 RSLLGNNTEAGDN
+106 SEL
-119 PSQSLTGGSVDA
+119 QSDTIGS
-131 SSTDG
+131 
-136 LSTLPDGT
+136 
-144 TTDLGEDRA
+144 LGEDRA

-189 KTFGFEDRA
+189 EQFGFEDRET
-198 KDTRGRSIGSVIL
+198 KGRSIGSVIL
-211 PIPAGIGDAQ
+211 PIPAGIGDAN
-221 AVSWGGSSMSA
+221 AVSWGGNSMNA
-232 IQAALAQAALA
+232 VQAALAQAALD
-243 AISDPSK
+243 AITKGPGE
-250 GVDSIIKS
+250 GVDSLLNS
-258 AETVAKNSGE
+258 AEKVAGNSGE
-268 VGTALANTLAGMA
+268 ASKALANTLAGMA
-281 SGNQNLITR
+281 SGQQGLLTR
-290 TTGAILNPNLDLL
+290 TSGAILNPNLDLL

-327 TVMKIIRFF
+327 VVMKIIRFF

-423 YGDQDLAEIGF
+423 YGDKDLAEIGF

>member
-10 SDAVENK
+10 SDDVENR
-17 FSDPATN
+17 FSDPKTN
-24 ESYFT
+24 EAYFT

-37 IEIYNE
+37 IEVYNE
-43 EISDEKRVATME
+43 EFGADKRVGTISP
-55 TDGSVVYNND
+55 DGSVDFND
-65 WLSSAT
+65 NWWGGANKNDRAFV
-71 ERDEKFI
+71 EAGIAD
-78 DIGVMTGSI
+78 GSI
-87 KNHAAQLVNDES
+87 VNHASDIVQQESDLTDAETKILLDGKNGTAEDFAS
-99 GLTPTDA
+99 GL
-106 RSLLGNNTEAGDN
+106 SEL
-119 PSQSLTGGSVDA
+119 QSDTIG
-131 SSTDG
+131 
-136 LSTLPDGT
+136 
-144 TTDLGEDRA
+144 DLGEDRA

-189 KTFGFEDRA
+189 EQFGFEDRET
-198 KDTRGRSIGSVIL
+198 KGRSIGSVIL

-221 AVSWGGSSMSA
+221 AVSWGGNSMNA
-232 IQAALAQAALA
+232 VQAAIAQAALD
-243 AISDPSK
+243 AITKGPGE
-250 GVDSIIKS
+250 GVDSLLNS
-258 AETVAKNSGE
+258 AQKVAGNSGE
-268 VGTALANTLAGMA
+268 ASTALANTLAGMA
-281 SGNQNLITR
+281 SGQQGLLTR
-290 TTGAILNPNLDLL
+290 TSGAILNPNLDLL

-327 TVMKIIRFF
+327 VVMKIIRFF

-423 YGDQDLAEIGF
+423 YGDKDLAEIGF